1 MFRGFVGFTA
11 IETSFCAPGLFV
23 TRYCVPNGI
32 VTGSVIAARTTGGRP
47 AVTTPDIGTG
57 FRAGR
62 DRIGGA
68 TDPSVKPAEAG
79 AANRGRNR
87 GRVSTRAVAMR
98 TMCRPP
104 VSSPPAPMDAL
115 LVLEFS
121 DGHPI
126 PGSRGRNAACG
137 GTGLTFYP
145 ERGLARA
152 GVCG

>member
-32 VTGSVIAARTTGGRP
+32 VTGSAMAARTTGGRP

-62 DRIGGA
+62 DRIDGA
-68 TDPSVKPAEAG
+68 NDGCGELAEAG
-79 AANRGRNR
+79 GANSGRNR
-87 GRVSTRAVAMR
+87 GRVRTKAVAMR

-104 VSSPPAPMDAL
+104 VPSPPTSTEAVHL
-115 LVLEFS
+115 L
-121 DGHPI
+121 
-126 PGSRGRNAACG
+126 
-137 GTGLTFYP
+137 
-145 ERGLARA
+145 
-152 GVCG
+152 